1 MRKAVP
7 AVIFLFLAAALIP
20 LAAQPA
26 ANERWLH
33 VRIEK
38 TGEKGE
44 SVRVNLP
51 LSVAEKVLPAIK
63 SHEME
68 EGRIKFDHPTI
79 NGIDIR
85 ALLEAV
91 RALGDGEFVTIE
103 GENESVRVAKE
114 GGYLIAKVDERRGK
128 GERVDVKI
136 PLRIVEALLSGGP
149 DELNLQAALQAL
161 SAGGDE
167 VLVTVESDDEM
178 VRVWVDSKS
187 TSE

>member
-7 AVIFLFLAAALIP
+7 AVVFVVLAAALAS
-20 LAAQPA
+20 LAAQVA
-26 ANERWLH
+26 TTDRWLH
-33 VRIEK
+33 VRVEK

-63 SHEME
+63 SHELE
-68 EGRIKFDHPTI
+68 EGRIKFHHPTI
-79 NGIDIR
+79 NGIDLR
-85 ALLEAV
+85 GLLEAV

-103 GENESVRVAKE
+103 GEAENVRVAKE

-128 GERVDVKI
+128 AERVDVKI
-136 PLRIVEALLSGGP
+136 PLRVVEALLSGGP
-149 DELNLQAALQAL
+149 DELNLQAAIQAL

-167 VLVTVESDDEM
+167 VLVSVESADET

-187 TSE
+187 TTE